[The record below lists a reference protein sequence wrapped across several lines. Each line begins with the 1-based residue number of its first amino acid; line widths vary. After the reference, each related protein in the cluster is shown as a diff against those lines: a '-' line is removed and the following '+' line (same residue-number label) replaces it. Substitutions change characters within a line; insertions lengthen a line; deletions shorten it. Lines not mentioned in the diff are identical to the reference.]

1 MAVALLFAMVVGLMM
16 IGVPIAVSLGMSS
29 VLFLLAYSDVS
40 LAAVAQTLFSAFEG
54 HATLLAIPFFIL
66 ASTFMST
73 GGVAARII
81 NFSIACVGHF
91 RGGLAIAGVFACMMF
106 AALSGSSPA
115 TVVAIGSIV
124 IAAMVKAGYSRDFAA
139 GVICNA
145 GTLGILIPPSIV
157 MVVYAAAVEVSVGR
171 MFLAGIIPGLLAG
184 FMLMIAIYVMA
195 RIKKMPAGEWVGWG
209 TVAETFLNAFWG
221 LMLIVIIMVGIYGI
235 PGVTSAIFTPTEAA
249 AVASVYAFIVS
260 IFIYRDMGMLKSRP
274 WLKDGEKDGM
284 GLGMRV
290 VVFALVGFL
299 FHFML
304 SSNNAGA
311 FYPRNIGLMVGFG
324 WVAVTLIVGWALV
337 KMPEKRKETA
347 TVVISILGVLPGLFL
362 LYLSVGSVW
371 SGSYESALT
380 ASGIDGLAMV
390 LALIVTVLY
399 SAVAMLFVM
408 LAPMVF
414 VFSLVSSSTRVTEAG
429 YSFAQSLTGGGT
441 AFIRGTGETAV
452 AFIPSFFHRDTRQAL
467 FDAGKLT
474 VTLMFVIANAL
485 ILKHV
490 LTDEQIPQQVA
501 NAMLSYGFGPVMFL
515 VVVNVILL
523 IGGQFMEPSGLL
535 VIVAPL
541 VFPIAMELGID
552 PIHLGIIM
560 VVNMEIGMI
569 TPPVGL
575 NLFVTSGVA
584 GMSMMRVV
592 KASLPFLA
600 VLFVFLIMITY
611 IPWLSTV
618 IPNAVMGPEVITK

>member
-1 MAVALLFAMVVGLMM
+1 MTVALLFAMVIGLMM

-29 VLFLLAYSDVS
+29 VMFLLIFSDSS
-40 LAAVAQTLFSAFEG
+40 LASVAQTLFSAFEG
-54 HATLLAIPFFIL
+54 HSTLLAIPFFIL
-66 ASTFMST
+66 ASSFMST
-73 GGVAARII
+73 GGVAERII
-81 NFSIACVGHF
+81 RFSIACVGHF

-124 IAAMVKAGYSRDFAA
+124 IAAMTKAGYTKDFAA

-171 MFLAGIIPGLLAG
+171 MFLAGVIPGILAG
-184 FMLMIAIYVMA
+184 LMLMIAIYVMA
-195 RIKKMPAGEWVGWG
+195 RVKNMPAGEWAGWG
-209 TVAETFLNAFWG
+209 EIGRAFGDAFWG

-235 PGVTSAIFTPTEAA
+235 PGLTSAIFTPTEAA
-249 AVASVYAFIVS
+249 AVASIYAFLIASFV
-260 IFIYRDMGMLKSRP
+260 YRDMGPLAERDGQAKSS
-274 WLKDGEKDGM
+274 L
-284 GLGMRV
+284 MRKPH
-290 VVFALVGFL
+290 AL
-299 FHFML
+299 
-304 SSNNAGA
+304 
-311 FYPRNIGLMVGFG
+311 
-324 WVAVTLIVGWALV
+324 
-337 KMPEKRKETA
+337 
-347 TVVISILGVLPGLFL
+347 
-362 LYLSVGSVW
+362 
-371 SGSYESALT
+371 LT
-380 ASGIDGLAMV
+380 AM
-390 LALIVTVLY
+390 
-399 SAVAMLFVM
+399 
-408 LAPMVF
+408 
-414 VFSLVSSSTRVTEAG
+414 
-429 YSFAQSLTGGGT
+429 
-441 AFIRGTGETAV
+441 
-452 AFIPSFFHRDTRQAL
+452 FHHDTQRTL
-467 FDAGKLT
+467 LDAGKLT
-474 VTLMFVIANAL
+474 ITLMFVIANAL

-501 NAMLSYGFGPVMFL
+501 NAMLSAGFGPIMFL

-523 IGGQFMEPSGLL
+523 VGGQFMEPSGLL

-541 VFPIAMELGID
+541 VFPIAMQLGID

-584 GMSMMRVV
+584 GMPMMRVV
-592 KASLPFLA
+592 KAALPFLA

-618 IPNAVMGPEVITK
+618 LPNAIMGPEVVTN